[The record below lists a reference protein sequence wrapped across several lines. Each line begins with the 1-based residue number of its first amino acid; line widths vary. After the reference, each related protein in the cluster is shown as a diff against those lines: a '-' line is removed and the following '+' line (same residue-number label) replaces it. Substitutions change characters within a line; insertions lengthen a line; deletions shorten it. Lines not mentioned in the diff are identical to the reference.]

1 VLHTGPRVGEAT
13 TAVEIPSPEIGSF
26 VSVDHRL
33 ARNATWLLV
42 AQIATLASGLAILV
56 AISRLLTP
64 EDLGRWRFSQA
75 ILAYLLVLADTGLT
89 SFAIREIAS
98 RATPVATFG
107 WTMLVLRLSIATA
120 SLGAII
126 IALAVGSQSPN
137 TMLVTAIMGASA
149 IASALSAGYVLQA
162 REDFRGV
169 ASIRM
174 TVQVVGA
181 IGAVAGLVITASLQ
195 GAAFAVLL
203 AAVLGAVVTDHLVAR
218 TGALGG
224 GLSTSAAARFLRG
237 AAPFI
242 GAGLA
247 VQVIFNADAFL
258 IQLLQGERDLGLYAA
273 PYAIAGYSLV
283 IGGALMGAAYPRMAR
298 ASEPAVPDDYIGE
311 LSAVMG
317 TLSLPIAIGGMVTA
331 EQLLMTLFGPV
342 YVDRWP
348 ILVVLMTLPMVGF
361 MNMTL
366 WQTMAAIG
374 LQRGEFM
381 TALAAASVNV
391 VLNLLA
397 IPRLGIM
404 GAAIVAAATEMVTL
418 GLYARLAVRFG
429 VRVPVLDYLG
439 SLPAALL
446 MGTAVVVLRAL
457 GVTTLLVLL
466 PAGVFV
472 YAGIQAIRPS
482 RGARALRRVL
492 ARGPVGRSGAA

>member
-1 VLHTGPRVGEAT
+1 M
-13 TAVEIPSPEIGSF
+13 EIRSPEVASF
-26 VSVDHRL
+26 VSVDRRL

-89 SFAIREIAS
+89 SFAIREVAR
-98 RATPVATFG
+98 RAIPVTTFG
-107 WTMLVLRLSIATA
+107 WTMLVLRLSIAAA
-120 SLGAII
+120 SLGAVI
-126 IALAVGSQSPN
+126 IALALGSQSPN
-137 TMLVTAIMGASA
+137 TMLLTAIMGASA
-149 IASALSAGYVLQA
+149 IATALSAGYVLQA
-162 REDFRGV
+162 REDFRGM
-169 ASIRM
+169 ASIRI
-174 TVQVVGA
+174 TAQVVGA
-181 IGAVAGLVITASLQ
+181 IGAVAGLLITGSLYA
-195 GAAFAVLL
+195 AAFAVLL
-203 AAVLGAVVTDHLVAR
+203 AAVLAAVMTDYLVAR
-218 TGALGG
+218 TGALHG
-224 GLSTSAAARFLRG
+224 GLSTSAAAGFLRR

-247 VQVIFNADAFL
+247 VQVVFNADAFL

-298 ASEPAVPDDYIGE
+298 ASVLSAPADYIGE
-311 LSAVMG
+311 LSAAMG
-317 TLSLPIAIGGMVTA
+317 TMSLPIAIGGMVTA
-331 EQLLMTLFGPV
+331 DLLLMTLFGPA
-342 YVDRWP
+342 YVDTWP
-348 ILVVLMTLPMVGF
+348 VLIVLMTLPMVGF

-366 WQTMAAIG
+366 GQSMAAIG
-374 LQRGEFM
+374 LQRGVFL

-391 VLNLLA
+391 LLNLVA
-397 IPRLGIM
+397 IPRFGIM
-404 GAAIVAAATEMVTL
+404 GAALVAATTEMVTL
-418 GLYARLAVRFG
+418 GLYARLAGRLG
-429 VRVPVLDYLG
+429 VRVPMLAYLG

-446 MGTAVVVLRAL
+446 MGTALLALRAS

-466 PAGVFV
+466 PAGVCV

-492 ARGPVGRSGAA
+492 APGPAGRAG